1 MSTQAQETREV
12 LGARLRGFRKD
23 AGFASGRALARVL
36 AWQESK
42 VSRIENG
49 KQNVSDDDIRAWCE
63 ATNQQGHI
71 SDLIATVRHID
82 EMWMEWR
89 RLLKEGAEGRQKSGL
104 QVYKKTKLFRIWQP
118 TVVWGTFQTPEYA
131 EAVFRQVVSLYEIP
145 DDAEAAT
152 AKRLE
157 RQQYLYRG
165 DRKFNV
171 ILGEQ
176 ALYSNFGGPEVM
188 KGQLDRLLTM
198 IRLARVSVGIIPRS
212 APLQIWPGNAF
223 SMFDDKLVL
232 VETYSAEL
240 TVTQPGEIETHTK
253 TFALLK
259 QSAVYGG
266 EVRDLIWAAFQHFDR
281 MSTAQG
287 G

>member
-1 MSTQAQETREV
+1 MSEQARGAREA

-23 AGFASGRALARVL
+23 AGFSSGRAFA
-36 AWQESK
+36 AATGWQESK

-49 KQNVSDDDIRAWCE
+49 RQNASEDDIRLWCQ
-63 ATNQQGHI
+63 TTGHDAEVP
-71 SDLIATVRHID
+71 DLVATVRHIE
-82 EMWMEWR
+82 EMWVEWR
-89 RLLKEGAEGRQKSGL
+89 RILKEGAEGRQKSGL
-104 QVYKKTKLFRIWQP
+104 QIYRKSKFFRIWDP
-118 TVVWGTFQTPEYA
+118 SVIWGTFQTPEYA
-131 EAVFRQVVSLYEIP
+131 DVMFRQVVHLYEIP
-145 DDAEAAT
+145 DDVEAAT

-165 DRKFNV
+165 DRKFDV

-198 IRLARVSVGIIPRS
+198 MRLARVNLGIIPRS
-212 APLQIWPGNAF
+212 AHLELWPGNAF
-223 SMFDDKLVL
+223 SMFDDRLVL

-240 TVTQPGEIETHTK
+240 TVTQPGEIETHAK

-281 MSTAQG
+281 MPREG
-287 G
+287 R

>member
-1 MSTQAQETREV
+1 M
-12 LGARLRGFRKD
+12 GARLRGFRKD
-23 AGFASGRALARVL
+23 AGFSSGRAFA
-36 AWQESK
+36 AAIGWQESK

-49 KQNVSDDDIRAWCE
+49 KQNASEEDIRSWCQTTGRD
-63 ATNQQGHI
+63 A
-71 SDLIATVRHID
+71 DLPDLVAMVRHIE
-82 EMWMEWR
+82 EMWVEWR
-89 RLLKEGAEGRQKSGL
+89 RILKQGAEGRQKSGL
-104 QVYKKTKLFRIWQP
+104 HVYRKAQFFRIWDP
-118 TVVWGTFQTPEYA
+118 AVIWGTFQTAEYA
-131 EAVFRQVVSLYEIP
+131 EAVFQQVVRLYEIP

-165 DRKFNV
+165 NRKFDV

-188 KGQLDRLLTM
+188 KGQLDRLMTL
-198 IRLARVSVGIIPRS
+198 IRLARVNAGIVPRS
-212 APLQIWPGNAF
+212 APLQVWQGNSF

-240 TVTQPGEIETHTK
+240 TVTQPGEIETYAK

-266 EVRDLIWAAFQHFDR
+266 EVRDMIWAAFQHFDR
-281 MSTAQG
+281 MPQQER
-287 G
+287 